1 MYDAEGSVSKKQ
13 RKADKEM
20 DGNSV
25 NLKIRGMMCEKCV
38 AHVKEA
44 LTSVD
49 GAAEAE
55 VSLKDG
61 MAAVTLSRETEISEL
76 IRAVENAGYKAKKA

>member
-1 MYDAEGSVSKKQ
+1 
-13 RKADKEM
+13 M
-20 DGNSV
+20 DGYSV

-49 GAAEAE
+49 GVAEAE